1 MMRNQEEDEEIIC
14 HIAASMLRNID
25 ARLLVELDT
34 RDVPLTDFMKGDD
47 VMFRSI
53 TGFNPPPNLT
63 ASARYQALQRA
74 GEELLFIRRHNI
86 RILWITE
93 AEYPLRLEQISGPPP
108 LLYMLGTCDLNAGH
122 PVSMVGTR
130 RMTPY
135 GAEMTR
141 RLTADLAASFPDLL
155 VVSGLAFG
163 VDAVAHTTALEAGV
177 RTVAVVAHGLDMIY
191 PAQHR
196 DLAKRIIKA
205 GGAIISQYPSGTRPF
220 RNNFLERNRIV
231 AGMSDAIVVTES
243 DLKGGAMSTARHAF
257 EADRA
262 VLAVPGRT
270 TDQISAGCNNLI
282 RMQRATICTSAEDIM
297 NDACWEAPAK
307 DSDATPQRSL
317 FPELGEEAA
326 LICDS
331 LRNSS
336 DPLQLDAIVHATG
349 LPINVVMSQ
358 LGELEF
364 DGVVLRHPGNRYSL
378 IG

>member
-1 MMRNQEEDEEIIC
+1 
-14 HIAASMLRNID
+14 
-25 ARLLVELDT
+25 
-34 RDVPLTDFMKGDD
+34 
-47 VMFRSI
+47 
-53 TGFNPPPNLT
+53 
-63 ASARYQALQRA
+63 
-74 GEELLFIRRHNI
+74 
-86 RILWITE
+86 
-93 AEYPLRLEQISGPPP
+93 
-108 LLYMLGTCDLNAGH
+108 
-122 PVSMVGTR
+122 
-130 RMTPY
+130 MTPY

-205 GGAIISQYPSGTRPF
+205 GGAIISQYPSGTKPF

-270 TDQISAGCNNLI
+270 TDQISAGCNNL
-282 RMQRATICTSAEDIM
+282 
-297 NDACWEAPAK
+297 
-307 DSDATPQRSL
+307 
-317 FPELGEEAA
+317 
-326 LICDS
+326 
-331 LRNSS
+331 
-336 DPLQLDAIVHATG
+336 
-349 LPINVVMSQ
+349 
-358 LGELEF
+358 
-364 DGVVLRHPGNRYSL
+364 
-378 IG
+378 